1 MIYLLYGNERTM
13 ILNRIKKIRKE
24 LFSSSEE
31 NIVNFDLSSNKIFEV
46 IDEIDQLFIYG
57 DNKLIV
63 VDNADFFLT
72 ESKNKKDNDIFNELY
87 NSLDNI
93 SENISVIFIVRSSK
107 VNQKN
112 NIYKLILKKGKILE
126 FKDIQK
132 TDWPIFANQF
142 FKKRNVSIS
151 VEAVEELIKRSN
163 GDLSIF
169 NNEANKLILYKINNI
184 ELKDVQ
190 ELVPQS
196 LEDDVFKI
204 MNALN
209 AGDKDSA
216 LKVYRDLRVKNV
228 EVITL
233 INLISSSLFYTLNV
247 KNLLN
252 QKLKTDD
259 IAKITGSSTGRVY
272 VTVKNSKNMSINFIK
287 DKLEE
292 LSELDKAIKHSKVDR
307 FLSFEK
313 FLLKY

>member
-72 ESKNKKDNDIFNELY
+72 ESKSKKDNDIFNELY

-169 NNEANKLILYKINNI
+169 NNEANKLILYKINDI

-252 QKLKTDD
+252 QKFKTDD

-272 VTVKNSKNMSINFIK
+272 VTAKNSKNMSINFIK

-292 LSELDKAIKHSKVDR
+292 LSELDKVIKHSKVDR

>member
-31 NIVNFDLSSNKIFEV
+31 NIVNFDLSSNKIYEV

-72 ESKNKKDNDIFNELY
+72 ESKSKKDNDIFNELY

-142 FKKRNVSIS
+142 FKKRNV
-151 VEAVEELIKRSN
+151 
-163 GDLSIF
+163 
-169 NNEANKLILYKINNI
+169 
-184 ELKDVQ
+184 
-190 ELVPQS
+190 
-196 LEDDVFKI
+196 
-204 MNALN
+204 
-209 AGDKDSA
+209 
-216 LKVYRDLRVKNV
+216 
-228 EVITL
+228 
-233 INLISSSLFYTLNV
+233 
-247 KNLLN
+247 
-252 QKLKTDD
+252 
-259 IAKITGSSTGRVY
+259 AKIQHFF
-272 VTVKNSKNMSINFIK
+272 MLF
-287 DKLEE
+287 
-292 LSELDKAIKHSKVDR
+292 
-307 FLSFEK
+307 
-313 FLLKY
+313 

>member
-72 ESKNKKDNDIFNELY
+72 ESKSKKDNDIFNELY

-142 FKKRNVSIS
+142 FKKSFAFSGHFSNFSTII
-151 VEAVEELIKRSN
+151 ATIK
-163 GDLSIF
+163 I
-169 NNEANKLILYKINNI
+169 
-184 ELKDVQ
+184 
-190 ELVPQS
+190 
-196 LEDDVFKI
+196 
-204 MNALN
+204 
-209 AGDKDSA
+209 
-216 LKVYRDLRVKNV
+216 
-228 EVITL
+228 
-233 INLISSSLFYTLNV
+233 
-247 KNLLN
+247 
-252 QKLKTDD
+252 
-259 IAKITGSSTGRVY
+259 
-272 VTVKNSKNMSINFIK
+272 
-287 DKLEE
+287 
-292 LSELDKAIKHSKVDR
+292 
-307 FLSFEK
+307 
-313 FLLKY
+313 